1 MESESESTK
10 KRSLK
15 RGPKDD
21 LKSIISSFVKEQLE
35 NLEMERKE
43 EEETSISRISN
54 YSAKQL
60 ESLGVCI
67 RKLDLVETVYSSYGK
82 YLCQFQKR
90 TNSDFENKI
99 SKYKFDSGDVV
110 GLFQYG
116 DKIHEKPL
124 YRGIV
129 TQFNSKK
136 IVVAFDEEIE
146 EETLPKNICL
156 VQLVNQITYDRIKSG
171 LEKLKQMEFNEK
183 SLNLVNVLF
192 EVFEPTFNE
201 NIERKNYIKNLTFF
215 NKELNESQKD
225 AVRFALEVN
234 EIGLIHGPPGT
245 GKTTTIVEVILQLV
259 KLGNKIL
266 VVAPSNIAVDN
277 IGEKL
282 IQYKSKLSS
291 KDSNINLEFDLCR
304 IGHPARLLPSV
315 ISNCLDTK
323 VENSDNTQFVKKVK
337 REIDK
342 IKRELQK
349 IDYKEKE
356 KKFALKQELKD
367 KKEDIKGSYKNTVFD
382 IYRKANIIL
391 STCVSSGENYLNLA
405 ISKENPFD
413 YIIIDEC
420 AQGTECLC
428 WVPILQGKKAI
439 LAGDH
444 LQLPPTIKSKNAEYV
459 LSYTLFDRMI
469 STYGN
474 KVTRLLDTQYR
485 MNEKIMKFSSQELY
499 EDKLIA
505 DETVKNHTLKD
516 LIMQRYK
523 DDKNILDEINSLDD
537 FGIFDKP
544 LVLLNTSGLE
554 FFETK
559 DPETLSSYNVG
570 ETDLCKRMV
579 DYLKDKLKVEN
590 KDIGIITPYS
600 AQVANL
606 SNKITQ
612 DDYRGLEISTVDGF
626 QGREK
631 EIIILSLVRSN
642 QKNQVGF
649 LSDKRRLNVAITRPR
664 RMLIVIG
671 DIDTITNGNENEN
684 LFLKHFG
691 EYCND
696 NATNVNIIGSL
707 MEYNEFEELQNMCVE
722 VKKKEKNEENKKEE
736 KEKNNGNKG
745 KNKGGKK
752 NEDNKGNNKNNNKGR
767 RRKKK

>member
-1 MESESESTK
+1 METN

-35 NLEMERKE
+35 NLEMERE
-43 EEETSISRISN
+43 EEESTSISRISN
-54 YSAKQL
+54 YSAKKL

-129 TQFNSKK
+129 SQFNSKK

-146 EETLPKNICL
+146 EESLPKNICL
-156 VQLVNQITYDRIKSG
+156 VQLVNQVTYDRIKNG
-171 LEKLKQMEFNEK
+171 LEKLKQMEFNDK

-201 NIERKNYIKNLTFF
+201 STERKNYIKNLSFF
-215 NKELNESQKD
+215 NNELNESQKD

-282 IQYKSKLSS
+282 IHYKSILSG
-291 KDSNINLEFDLCR
+291 KDSKINLNFDLCR

-337 REIDK
+337 REMDK

-356 KKFALKQELKD
+356 KKFQLKQELKD
-367 KKEDIKGSYKNTVFD
+367 KREDIKGSYKNTVFD

-391 STCVSSGENYLNLA
+391 STCISSGENYLNLA

-413 YIIIDEC
+413 YVIIDEC

-428 WVPILQGKKAI
+428 WVPILQGKKVI

-469 STYGN
+469 STYGD

-485 MNEKIMKFSSQELY
+485 MNEKIMKFSSIELY

-505 DETVKNHTLKD
+505 DASVKNHTLKD
-516 LIMQRYK
+516 LISERYN
-523 DDKNILDEINSLDD
+523 KNKAALEEIISNDD

-544 LVLLNTSGLE
+544 LVLLNTSGLD

-559 DPETLSSYNVG
+559 DTETLSSFNVA
-570 ETDLCKRMV
+570 ETELCKKII
-579 DYLKDKLKVEN
+579 DYLKDKLKAEN
-590 KDIGIITPYS
+590 NDIGIITPYS

-606 SNKITQ
+606 SKKITQ
-612 DDYRGLEISTVDGF
+612 DEYRGLEISTVDGF

-631 EIIILSLVRSN
+631 EIIVLSLVRSN
-642 QKNQVGF
+642 QKHQVGF

-664 RMLIVIG
+664 RMLIVVG

-722 VKKKEKNEENKKEE
+722 EKKKEDEKVEENINKKDKKEE
-736 KEKNNGNKG
+736 KSKNNKD
-745 KNKGGKK
+745 K
-752 NEDNKGNNKNNNKGR
+752 
-767 RRKKK
+767 

>member
-1 MESESESTK
+1 MESNEN

-43 EEETSISRISN
+43 EESASISRISN

-124 YRGIV
+124 YKGIIS
-129 TQFNSKK
+129 QFNSKK

-156 VQLVNQITYDRIKSG
+156 VQLVNQITYDRIKNG

-183 SLNLVNVLF
+183 SLNLINVLF

-201 NIERKNYIKNLTFF
+201 SNERKNYIKNLNFF
-215 NKELNESQKD
+215 NNELNESQKD

-282 IQYKSKLSS
+282 IQYKSKLSG
-291 KDSNINLEFDLCR
+291 KNSNINLNFDLCR

-337 REIDK
+337 REMDK

-349 IDYKEKE
+349 IDYREKE
-356 KKFALKQELKD
+356 KKFQLKQELKD
-367 KKEDIKGSYKNTVFD
+367 KREDIKGSYKNTVFD

-391 STCVSSGENYLNLA
+391 STCISSGENYLSMA

-420 AQGTECLC
+420 AQGTEGLC

-469 STYGN
+469 STYGD
-474 KVTRLLDTQYR
+474 KVTRLLNTQYR

-505 DETVKNHTLKD
+505 DDTVKNHTLKD
-516 LIMQRYK
+516 LISERYK
-523 DDKNILDEINSLDD
+523 NDKNILEEINSYDD

-559 DPETLSSYNVG
+559 DPETLSSFNVG

-579 DYLKDKLKVEN
+579 DYLKDKLKAEN

-600 AQVANL
+600 AQVSNL
-606 SNKITQ
+606 SHKITQ
-612 DDYRGLEISTVDGF
+612 DEYRGLEISTVDGF

-671 DIDTITNGNENEN
+671 DIDTITNGNEKEN
-684 LFLKHFG
+684 SFLKNFG
-691 EYCND
+691 EYCNE
-696 NATNVNIIGSL
+696 NATNVNIIGTL
-707 MEYNEFEELQNMCVE
+707 MEYNEFEELQSMCVE
-722 VKKKEKNEENKKEE
+722 EKKKEKIEENKKEE
-736 KEKNNGNKG
+736 KEKNIGNKG
-745 KNKGGKK
+745 KDKGGKK
-752 NEDNKGNNKNNNKGR
+752 NEDNKGNHKYANRGK
-767 RRKKK
+767 RKKKK

>member
-1 MESESESTK
+1 MESNEN

-43 EEETSISRISN
+43 EESASISRISN

-124 YRGIV
+124 YKGIIS
-129 TQFNSKK
+129 QFNSKK

-156 VQLVNQITYDRIKSG
+156 VQLVNQITYDRIKNG

-183 SLNLVNVLF
+183 SLNLINVLF

-201 NIERKNYIKNLTFF
+201 SNERKNYIKNLTFF
-215 NKELNESQKD
+215 NNELNESQKD

-282 IQYKSKLSS
+282 IQYKSKLSG
-291 KDSNINLEFDLCR
+291 KNSNINLNFDLCR

-337 REIDK
+337 REMDK

-349 IDYKEKE
+349 IDYREKE
-356 KKFALKQELKD
+356 KKFQLKQELKD
-367 KKEDIKGSYKNTVFD
+367 KREDIKGSYKNTVFD

-391 STCVSSGENYLNLA
+391 STCISSGENYLSMA

-420 AQGTECLC
+420 AQGTEGLC

-469 STYGN
+469 STYGD
-474 KVTRLLDTQYR
+474 KVTRLLNTQYR

-505 DETVKNHTLKD
+505 DDTVKNHTLKD
-516 LIMQRYK
+516 LISERYK
-523 DDKNILDEINSLDD
+523 NDKNILEEINSYDD

-559 DPETLSSYNVG
+559 DPETLSSFNVG

-579 DYLKDKLKVEN
+579 DYLKDKLKAEN

-600 AQVANL
+600 AQVSNL
-606 SNKITQ
+606 SHKITQ
-612 DDYRGLEISTVDGF
+612 DEYRGLEISTVDGF

-684 LFLKHFG
+684 SFLKNFG
-691 EYCND
+691 EYCNE
-696 NATNVNIIGSL
+696 NATNVNIIGTL
-707 MEYNEFEELQNMCVE
+707 MEYNEFEELQSMCVE
-722 VKKKEKNEENKKEE
+722 EKKKEKIEENKKEE
-736 KEKNNGNKG
+736 KEKNIGNKG
-745 KNKGGKK
+745 KDKGGKK
-752 NEDNKGNNKNNNKGR
+752 NEDNKGNHKYANKQ
-767 RRKKK
+767 RRKKKK

>member
-1 MESESESTK
+1 METESTN

-129 TQFNSKK
+129 SQFNSKK

-156 VQLVNQITYDRIKSG
+156 VQLVNQITYDRIKNG

-201 NIERKNYIKNLTFF
+201 SIERKNYIKNLTFF
-215 NKELNESQKD
+215 NTELNESQKD

-282 IQYKSKLSS
+282 IYYKSILSG
-291 KDSNINLEFDLCR
+291 KDSKYNLDFDLCR

-337 REIDK
+337 REMDK

-349 IDYKEKE
+349 VDYKEKE

-391 STCVSSGENYLNLA
+391 STCVSSGENYLNMA

-413 YIIIDEC
+413 YIVIDEC

-469 STYGN
+469 STYGD
-474 KVTRLLDTQYR
+474 KVTRLLNTQYR
-485 MNEKIMKFSSQELY
+485 MNEKIMKFSSEELY

-505 DETVKNHTLKD
+505 DKSVKNHTLKD
-516 LIMQRYK
+516 LISERYK
-523 DDKNILDEINSLDD
+523 NDKNILEEINSLDD

-559 DPETLSSYNVG
+559 DPETLSSFNIG

-579 DYLKDKLKVEN
+579 DYLKDKLKAEN

-606 SNKITQ
+606 SHKITQ
-612 DDYRGLEISTVDGF
+612 DEYRGLEISTVDGF

-642 QKNQVGF
+642 QKHQVGF

-664 RMLIVIG
+664 RMLVVIG

-696 NATNVNIIGSL
+696 NAINVNIIGSL

-722 VKKKEKNEENKKEE
+722 EKKKENEKNEENKKEE
-736 KEKNNGNKG
+736 KEKAGNKG
-745 KNKGGKK
+745 KDKGGKK
-752 NEDNKGNNKNNNKGR
+752 NEDNKGNHKYANKQ
-767 RRKKK
+767 RRKKKK

>member
-1 MESESESTK
+1 METN

-35 NLEMERKE
+35 NLEMERE
-43 EEETSISRISN
+43 EEESASISRISN
-54 YSAKQL
+54 YSAKKL

-129 TQFNSKK
+129 SQFNSKK

-146 EETLPKNICL
+146 EESLPKNICL
-156 VQLVNQITYDRIKSG
+156 VQLVNQVTYDRIKNG
-171 LEKLKQMEFNEK
+171 LEKLKQMEFNDK

-201 NIERKNYIKNLTFF
+201 STERKNYIKNLSFF
-215 NKELNESQKD
+215 NNELNESQKD

-282 IQYKSKLSS
+282 IHYKSLLSG
-291 KDSNINLEFDLCR
+291 KDPKINLNFDLCR

-337 REIDK
+337 REMDK

-356 KKFALKQELKD
+356 KKFQLKQELKD
-367 KKEDIKGSYKNTVFD
+367 KREDIKGSYKNTVFD

-391 STCVSSGENYLNLA
+391 STCISSGENYLNLA

-413 YIIIDEC
+413 YVIIDEC

-428 WVPILQGKKAI
+428 WVPILQGKKVI

-469 STYGN
+469 STYGD

-485 MNEKIMKFSSQELY
+485 MNEKIMKFSSIELY

-505 DETVKNHTLKD
+505 DASVKNHTLKD
-516 LIMQRYK
+516 LISERYN
-523 DDKNILDEINSLDD
+523 KNKAALEEIISNDD

-544 LVLLNTSGLE
+544 LVLLNTSGLD

-559 DPETLSSYNVG
+559 DTETLSSFNVA
-570 ETDLCKRMV
+570 ETELCKKII

-590 KDIGIITPYS
+590 NDIGIITPYS

-606 SNKITQ
+606 SKKITQ
-612 DDYRGLEISTVDGF
+612 DEYRGLEISTVDGF

-631 EIIILSLVRSN
+631 EIIVLSLVRSN
-642 QKNQVGF
+642 QKHQVGF

-664 RMLIVIG
+664 RMLIVVG

-722 VKKKEKNEENKKEE
+722 EKKKEDEKMEENINKKDKKEE
-736 KEKNNGNKG
+736 KSKNNKD
-745 KNKGGKK
+745 KGKK
-752 NEDNKGNNKNNNKGR
+752 NDDNNTKGHKYANRG
-767 RRKKK
+767 KKKKKK

>member
-1 MESESESTK
+1 MESNN

-124 YRGIV
+124 YRGIIS
-129 TQFNSKK
+129 QFNSKK

-156 VQLVNQITYDRIKSG
+156 VQLVNQVTYDRIKNG

-183 SLNLVNVLF
+183 SLNLINVLF

-201 NIERKNYIKNLTFF
+201 SLERKNYIKNLTFF
-215 NKELNESQKD
+215 NPDLNESQKD

-282 IQYKSKLSS
+282 IQYKSILSS
-291 KDSNINLEFDLCR
+291 KDSNINLNFDLCR

-337 REIDK
+337 REMDK

-349 IDYKEKE
+349 VDYKEKE
-356 KKFALKQELKD
+356 KKFQLKQELKD

-391 STCVSSGENYLNLA
+391 STCISSGENYLNMA

-420 AQGTECLC
+420 AQGTESLC

-474 KVTRLLDTQYR
+474 KVTRLLNTQYR

-505 DETVKNHTLKD
+505 DKTVKEHTLKD
-516 LIMQRYK
+516 LIMERYK
-523 DDKNILDEINSLDD
+523 KDKNILEEINSLDD
-537 FGIFDKP
+537 FNIFDKP
-544 LVLLNTSGLE
+544 LILLNTSGLE

-559 DPETLSSYNVG
+559 DLETLSSFNVG

-579 DYLKDKLKVEN
+579 DYLKNKLKVEN

-612 DDYRGLEISTVDGF
+612 DEYKGLEISTVDGF

-642 QKNQVGF
+642 QKHQVGF

-671 DIDTITNGNENEN
+671 DIDTITNGEENEN

-707 MEYNEFEELQNMCVE
+707 MEYNEFEELQNLCVE
-722 VKKKEKNEENKKEE
+722 EKKKEKNEENKKEE
-736 KEKNNGNKG
+736 KEEKNGGNKKNDKGGKNNG
-745 KNKGGKK
+745 
-752 NEDNKGNNKNNNKGR
+752 DNKGNHKYANRGK
-767 RRKKK
+767 RKKKK

>member
-1 MESESESTK
+1 METESTN

-129 TQFNSKK
+129 SQFNSKK

-156 VQLVNQITYDRIKSG
+156 VQLVNQITYDRIKNG

-201 NIERKNYIKNLTFF
+201 STERKNYIKNLTFF
-215 NKELNESQKD
+215 NTELNESQKD

-282 IQYKSKLSS
+282 IYYKSILSG
-291 KDSNINLEFDLCR
+291 KDSKYNLDFDLCR

-337 REIDK
+337 REMDK

-349 IDYKEKE
+349 VDYKEKE

-391 STCVSSGENYLNLA
+391 STCVSSGENYLNMA

-413 YIIIDEC
+413 YIVIDEC

-469 STYGN
+469 STYGD
-474 KVTRLLDTQYR
+474 KVTRLLNTQYR
-485 MNEKIMKFSSQELY
+485 MNEKIMKFSSEELY

-505 DETVKNHTLKD
+505 DKSVKNHTLKD
-516 LIMQRYK
+516 LILERYK
-523 DDKNILDEINSLDD
+523 NDKNILEEIYSLDD

-559 DPETLSSYNVG
+559 DPETLSSFNIG

-606 SNKITQ
+606 SHKITQ
-612 DDYRGLEISTVDGF
+612 DEYRGLEISTVDGF

-642 QKNQVGF
+642 QKHQVGF

-664 RMLIVIG
+664 RMLVVIG

-696 NATNVNIIGSL
+696 NAINVNIIGSL

-722 VKKKEKNEENKKEE
+722 EKKKENEKNEENKKEE
-736 KEKNNGNKG
+736 KEKAGNKG
-745 KNKGGKK
+745 KDKGGKK
-752 NEDNKGNNKNNNKGR
+752 NEDNKGNHKYANKQ
-767 RRKKK
+767 RRKKKK

>member
-1 MESESESTK
+1 METN

-35 NLEMERKE
+35 NLEMERE
-43 EEETSISRISN
+43 EEESTSISRISN
-54 YSAKQL
+54 YSAKKL

-129 TQFNSKK
+129 SQFNSKK

-146 EETLPKNICL
+146 EESLPKNICL
-156 VQLVNQITYDRIKSG
+156 VQLVNQVTYDRIKNG
-171 LEKLKQMEFNEK
+171 LEKLKQMEFNDK

-201 NIERKNYIKNLTFF
+201 STERKNYIKNLSFF
-215 NKELNESQKD
+215 NNELNESQKD

-282 IQYKSKLSS
+282 IHYKSILSG
-291 KDSNINLEFDLCR
+291 KDSKINLNFDLCR

-337 REIDK
+337 REMDK

-356 KKFALKQELKD
+356 KKFQLKQELKD
-367 KKEDIKGSYKNTVFD
+367 KREDIKGSYKNTVFD

-391 STCVSSGENYLNLA
+391 STCISSGENYLNLA

-413 YIIIDEC
+413 YVIIDEC

-428 WVPILQGKKAI
+428 WVPILQGKKVI

-469 STYGN
+469 STYGD

-485 MNEKIMKFSSQELY
+485 MNEKIMKFSSIELY

-505 DETVKNHTLKD
+505 DASVKNHTLKD
-516 LIMQRYK
+516 LISERYN
-523 DDKNILDEINSLDD
+523 KNKAALEEIISNDD

-544 LVLLNTSGLE
+544 LVLLNTSGLD

-559 DPETLSSYNVG
+559 DTETLSSFNVA
-570 ETDLCKRMV
+570 ETELCKKII

-590 KDIGIITPYS
+590 NDIGIITPYS

-606 SNKITQ
+606 SKKITQ
-612 DDYRGLEISTVDGF
+612 DEYRGLEISTVDGF

-631 EIIILSLVRSN
+631 EIIVLSLVRSN
-642 QKNQVGF
+642 QKHQVGF

-664 RMLIVIG
+664 RMLIVVG

-707 MEYNEFEELQNMCVE
+707 MEYNEFEDLQNMCVE
-722 VKKKEKNEENKKEE
+722 EKKKEDEKMEENINKKDKKEE
-736 KEKNNGNKG
+736 KSKNYKD
-745 KNKGGKK
+745 KGKK
-752 NEDNKGNNKNNNKGR
+752 NDDNNTKGHKYANRG
-767 RRKKK
+767 KKKKKK

>member
-1 MESESESTK
+1 METESTN

-129 TQFNSKK
+129 SQFNSKK

-156 VQLVNQITYDRIKSG
+156 VQLVNQITYDRIKNG

-201 NIERKNYIKNLTFF
+201 SIERKNYIKNLTFF
-215 NKELNESQKD
+215 NTELNESQKD

-282 IQYKSKLSS
+282 IYYKSILSG
-291 KDSNINLEFDLCR
+291 KDSKYNLDFDLCR

-315 ISNCLDTK
+315 ISNCLDAK

-337 REIDK
+337 REMDK

-349 IDYKEKE
+349 VDYKEKE

-391 STCVSSGENYLNLA
+391 STCVSSGENYLSMA

-413 YIIIDEC
+413 YIVIDEC

-469 STYGN
+469 STYGD
-474 KVTRLLDTQYR
+474 KVTRLLNTQYR
-485 MNEKIMKFSSQELY
+485 MNEKIMKFSSEELY

-505 DETVKNHTLKD
+505 DKSVKNHTLKD
-516 LIMQRYK
+516 LISERYK
-523 DDKNILDEINSLDD
+523 NDKNILEEINSLDD

-559 DPETLSSYNVG
+559 DPETLSSFNIG

-579 DYLKDKLKVEN
+579 DYLKDKLKAEN

-606 SNKITQ
+606 SHKITQ
-612 DDYRGLEISTVDGF
+612 DEYRGLEISTVDGF

-642 QKNQVGF
+642 QKHQVGF

-664 RMLIVIG
+664 RMLVVIG

-696 NATNVNIIGSL
+696 NAINVNIIGSL

-722 VKKKEKNEENKKEE
+722 EKKKANEKNEENKKEE
-736 KEKNNGNKG
+736 KEKAGNKG
-745 KNKGGKK
+745 KDKGGKK
-752 NEDNKGNNKNNNKGR
+752 NEDNKGNHKYANKQ
-767 RRKKK
+767 RRKKKK

>member
-1 MESESESTK
+1 METESTN

-15 RGPKDD
+15 RGPKND

-129 TQFNSKK
+129 SQFNSKK

-156 VQLVNQITYDRIKSG
+156 VQLVNQITYDRIKNG

-201 NIERKNYIKNLTFF
+201 SIERKNYIKNLTFF
-215 NKELNESQKD
+215 NTELNESQKD

-282 IQYKSKLSS
+282 IYYKSILSG
-291 KDSNINLEFDLCR
+291 KDSKYNLDFDLCR

-337 REIDK
+337 REMDK

-349 IDYKEKE
+349 VDYKEKE

-391 STCVSSGENYLNLA
+391 STCVSSGENYLNMA

-413 YIIIDEC
+413 YIVIDEC

-469 STYGN
+469 STYGD
-474 KVTRLLDTQYR
+474 KVTRLLNTQYR
-485 MNEKIMKFSSQELY
+485 MNEKIMKFSSEELY

-505 DETVKNHTLKD
+505 DKSVKNHTLKD
-516 LIMQRYK
+516 LISERYK
-523 DDKNILDEINSLDD
+523 NDKNILEEINSLDD

-559 DPETLSSYNVG
+559 DPETLSSFNIG

-579 DYLKDKLKVEN
+579 DYLKDKLKAEN

-606 SNKITQ
+606 SHKITQ
-612 DDYRGLEISTVDGF
+612 DEYRGLEISTVDGF

-642 QKNQVGF
+642 QKHQVGF

-664 RMLIVIG
+664 RMLVVIG
-671 DIDTITNGNENEN
+671 DIDTITNGKENEN

-696 NATNVNIIGSL
+696 NAINVNIIGSL

-722 VKKKEKNEENKKEE
+722 EKKKENEKNEENKKEE
-736 KEKNNGNKG
+736 KEKAGNKG
-745 KNKGGKK
+745 KDKGGKK
-752 NEDNKGNNKNNNKGR
+752 NEDNKGNHKYANKQ
-767 RRKKK
+767 RRKKKK

>member
-1 MESESESTK
+1 METESTN

-129 TQFNSKK
+129 SQFNSKK

-156 VQLVNQITYDRIKSG
+156 VQLVNQITYDRIKNG

-201 NIERKNYIKNLTFF
+201 STERKNYIKNLTFF
-215 NKELNESQKD
+215 NTELNESQKD

-282 IQYKSKLSS
+282 IYYKSILSG
-291 KDSNINLEFDLCR
+291 KDSKYNLDFDLCR

-337 REIDK
+337 REMDK

-349 IDYKEKE
+349 VDYKEKE

-391 STCVSSGENYLNLA
+391 STCVSSGENYLNMA

-413 YIIIDEC
+413 YIVIDEC

-469 STYGN
+469 STYGD
-474 KVTRLLDTQYR
+474 KVTRLLNTQYR
-485 MNEKIMKFSSQELY
+485 MNEKIMKFSSEELY

-505 DETVKNHTLKD
+505 DKSVKNHTLKD
-516 LIMQRYK
+516 LISERYK
-523 DDKNILDEINSLDD
+523 NDKNILEEINSLDD

-559 DPETLSSYNVG
+559 DPETLSSFNIG

-579 DYLKDKLKVEN
+579 DYLKDKLKAEN

-606 SNKITQ
+606 SHKITQ
-612 DDYRGLEISTVDGF
+612 DEYRGLEISTVDGF

-642 QKNQVGF
+642 QKHQVGF

-664 RMLIVIG
+664 RMLVVIG

-696 NATNVNIIGSL
+696 NAINVNIIGSL

-722 VKKKEKNEENKKEE
+722 EKKKEKEKNEENKKEE
-736 KEKNNGNKG
+736 KEKAGNKG
-745 KNKGGKK
+745 KDKGGKK
-752 NEDNKGNNKNNNKGR
+752 NEDNKGNHKYANKQ
-767 RRKKK
+767 RRKKKK

>member
-1 MESESESTK
+1 MESNEN

-43 EEETSISRISN
+43 EESASISRISN

-124 YRGIV
+124 YKGIV
-129 TQFNSKK
+129 SQFNSKK

-156 VQLVNQITYDRIKSG
+156 VQLVNQITYDRIKNG

-183 SLNLVNVLF
+183 SLNLINVLF

-201 NIERKNYIKNLTFF
+201 SNERKNYIKNLTFF
-215 NKELNESQKD
+215 NNELNESQKD

-282 IQYKSKLSS
+282 IQYKSKLSG
-291 KDSNINLEFDLCR
+291 KNSNINLNFDLCR

-337 REIDK
+337 REMDK

-349 IDYKEKE
+349 IDYREKE
-356 KKFALKQELKD
+356 KKFQLKQELKD
-367 KKEDIKGSYKNTVFD
+367 KREDIKGSYKNTVFD

-391 STCVSSGENYLNLA
+391 STCISSGENYLSMA

-420 AQGTECLC
+420 AQGTEGLC

-469 STYGN
+469 STYGD
-474 KVTRLLDTQYR
+474 KVTRLLNTQYR

-505 DETVKNHTLKD
+505 DDTVKNHTLKD
-516 LIMQRYK
+516 LISERYK
-523 DDKNILDEINSLDD
+523 NDKNILEEINSYDD

-559 DPETLSSYNVG
+559 DPETLSSFNVG

-579 DYLKDKLKVEN
+579 DYLKDKLKAEN

-600 AQVANL
+600 AQVSNL
-606 SNKITQ
+606 SHKITQ
-612 DDYRGLEISTVDGF
+612 DEYRGLEISTVDGF

-684 LFLKHFG
+684 SFLKNFG
-691 EYCND
+691 EYCNE
-696 NATNVNIIGSL
+696 NATNVNIIGTL
-707 MEYNEFEELQNMCVE
+707 MEYNEFEELQSMCVE
-722 VKKKEKNEENKKEE
+722 EKKKEKIEENKKEE
-736 KEKNNGNKG
+736 KEKNIGNKG
-745 KNKGGKK
+745 KDKGGKK
-752 NEDNKGNNKNNNKGR
+752 NEDNKGNHKYANRGK
-767 RRKKK
+767 RKKKK

>member
-1 MESESESTK
+1 MESNEN

-43 EEETSISRISN
+43 EESASISRISN

-124 YRGIV
+124 YKGIIS
-129 TQFNSKK
+129 QFNSKK

-156 VQLVNQITYDRIKSG
+156 VQLVNQITYDRIKNG

-183 SLNLVNVLF
+183 SLNLINVLF

-201 NIERKNYIKNLTFF
+201 SNERKNYIKNLTFF
-215 NKELNESQKD
+215 NNELNESQKD

-282 IQYKSKLSS
+282 IQYKSKLSG
-291 KDSNINLEFDLCR
+291 KNSNINLNFDLCR

-337 REIDK
+337 REMDK

-349 IDYKEKE
+349 IDYREKE
-356 KKFALKQELKD
+356 KKFQLKQELKD
-367 KKEDIKGSYKNTVFD
+367 KREDIKGSYQNTVFD

-391 STCVSSGENYLNLA
+391 STCISSGENYLSMA

-420 AQGTECLC
+420 AQGTEGLC

-469 STYGN
+469 STYGD
-474 KVTRLLDTQYR
+474 KVTRLLNTQYR

-505 DETVKNHTLKD
+505 DDTVKNHTLKD
-516 LIMQRYK
+516 LISERYK
-523 DDKNILDEINSLDD
+523 NDKNILEEINSYDD

-559 DPETLSSYNVG
+559 DPETLSSFNVG

-579 DYLKDKLKVEN
+579 DYLKDKLKAEN

-600 AQVANL
+600 AQVSNL
-606 SNKITQ
+606 SHKITQ
-612 DDYRGLEISTVDGF
+612 DEYRGLEISTVDGF

-671 DIDTITNGNENEN
+671 DIDTITNGNEKEN
-684 LFLKHFG
+684 SFLKNFG
-691 EYCND
+691 EYCNE
-696 NATNVNIIGSL
+696 NATNVNIIGTL
-707 MEYNEFEELQNMCVE
+707 MEYNEFEELQSMCVE
-722 VKKKEKNEENKKEE
+722 EKKKEKIEENKKEE
-736 KEKNNGNKG
+736 KEKNIGNKG
-745 KNKGGKK
+745 KDKGGKK
-752 NEDNKGNNKNNNKGR
+752 NEDNKGNHKYANRGK
-767 RRKKK
+767 RKKKK

>member
-1 MESESESTK
+1 METESTN

-129 TQFNSKK
+129 SQFNSKK

-156 VQLVNQITYDRIKSG
+156 VQLVNQITYDRIKNG

-201 NIERKNYIKNLTFF
+201 SIERKNYIKNLTFF
-215 NKELNESQKD
+215 NTELNESQKD

-282 IQYKSKLSS
+282 IYYKSILSG
-291 KDSNINLEFDLCR
+291 KDSKYNLDFDLCR

-337 REIDK
+337 REMDK

-349 IDYKEKE
+349 VDYKEKE

-391 STCVSSGENYLNLA
+391 STCVSSGENYLNMA

-413 YIIIDEC
+413 YIVIDEC

-469 STYGN
+469 STYGD
-474 KVTRLLDTQYR
+474 KVTRLLNTQYR
-485 MNEKIMKFSSQELY
+485 MNEKIMKFSSEELY

-505 DETVKNHTLKD
+505 DKSVKNHTLKD
-516 LIMQRYK
+516 LISERYK
-523 DDKNILDEINSLDD
+523 NDKNILEEINSLDD

-559 DPETLSSYNVG
+559 DPETLSSFNIG

-579 DYLKDKLKVEN
+579 DYLKDKLKAEN

-606 SNKITQ
+606 SHKITQ
-612 DDYRGLEISTVDGF
+612 DEYKGLEISTVDGF

-642 QKNQVGF
+642 QKHQVGF

-664 RMLIVIG
+664 RMLVVIG

-696 NATNVNIIGSL
+696 NAINVNIIGSL

-722 VKKKEKNEENKKEE
+722 EKKKENEKNEENKKEE
-736 KEKNNGNKG
+736 KEKAGNKG
-745 KNKGGKK
+745 KDKGGKK
-752 NEDNKGNNKNNNKGR
+752 NEDNKGNHKYTNKQ
-767 RRKKK
+767 RRKKKK

>member
-1 MESESESTK
+1 METESTN

-129 TQFNSKK
+129 SQFNSKK

-156 VQLVNQITYDRIKSG
+156 VQLVNQITYDRIKNG

-201 NIERKNYIKNLTFF
+201 STERKNYIKNLTFF
-215 NKELNESQKD
+215 NTELNESQKD

-282 IQYKSKLSS
+282 IYYKSILSG
-291 KDSNINLEFDLCR
+291 KDSKYNLDFDLCR

-337 REIDK
+337 REMDK

-349 IDYKEKE
+349 VDYKEKE

-391 STCVSSGENYLNLA
+391 STCVSSGENYLNMA

-413 YIIIDEC
+413 YIVIDEC

-469 STYGN
+469 STYGD
-474 KVTRLLDTQYR
+474 KVTRLLNTQYR
-485 MNEKIMKFSSQELY
+485 MNEKIMKFSSEELY

-505 DETVKNHTLKD
+505 DKSVKNHTLKD
-516 LIMQRYK
+516 LISERYK
-523 DDKNILDEINSLDD
+523 NDKNILEEINSLDD

-559 DPETLSSYNVG
+559 DPETLSSFNIG

-579 DYLKDKLKVEN
+579 DYLKDKLKAEN

-606 SNKITQ
+606 SHKITQ
-612 DDYRGLEISTVDGF
+612 DEYKGLEISTVDGF

-642 QKNQVGF
+642 QKHQVGF

-664 RMLIVIG
+664 RMLVVIG

-696 NATNVNIIGSL
+696 NAINVNIIGSL

-722 VKKKEKNEENKKEE
+722 EKKKENEKNEENKKEE
-736 KEKNNGNKG
+736 KEKAGNKG
-745 KNKGGKK
+745 KDKGGKK
-752 NEDNKGNNKNNNKGR
+752 NEDNKGNHKYANKQ
-767 RRKKK
+767 RRKKKK

>member
-1 MESESESTK
+1 MESNNN

-21 LKSIISSFVKEQLE
+21 LKTIISSFVKEQLE
-35 NLEMERKE
+35 NLEIERKE
-43 EEETSISRISN
+43 EEATSISRISN

-60 ESLGVCI
+60 ETLGVCI

-99 SKYKFDSGDVV
+99 NKYKFDSGDVV

-129 TQFNSKK
+129 SQFNSKK

-156 VQLVNQITYDRIKSG
+156 VQLVNQITYDRIKNG

-183 SLNLVNVLF
+183 SLNLINVLF

-201 NIERKNYIKNLTFF
+201 SKERKNYIKNLTFF
-215 NKELNESQKD
+215 NNDLNESQKD

-282 IQYKSKLSS
+282 IYYKSILSS
-291 KDSNINLEFDLCR
+291 KNSNINLNFDLCR

-337 REIDK
+337 REMDK

-349 IDYKEKE
+349 VDYKEKE
-356 KKFALKQELKD
+356 KKFQLKQELKD
-367 KKEDIKGSYKNTVFD
+367 KREDIKGSYKNTVFD

-391 STCVSSGENYLNLA
+391 STCISSGENYLNLA

-469 STYGN
+469 STYGD
-474 KVTRLLDTQYR
+474 KVTRLLNTQYR
-485 MNEKIMKFSSQELY
+485 MNEKIMKFSSLELY

-505 DETVKNHTLKD
+505 DESVKNHTLKD
-516 LIMQRYK
+516 LIMERYK
-523 DDKNILDEINSLDD
+523 NDKNILEEIKSVDE
-537 FGIFDKP
+537 FGIFDKS
-544 LVLLNTSGLE
+544 LVLINTSGLE

-559 DPETLSSYNVG
+559 DPETLSSFNVA
-570 ETDLCKRMV
+570 ETDLCKRIV
-579 DYLKDKLKVEN
+579 DYLKEKLKADN

-600 AQVANL
+600 AQVSNL
-606 SNKITQ
+606 CHKITQ
-612 DDYRGLEISTVDGF
+612 DEYRGLEISTVDGF

-642 QKNQVGF
+642 QKHQVGF

-664 RMLIVIG
+664 RMLVVIG
-671 DIDTITNGNENEN
+671 DIDTITNGEEKEN
-684 LFLKHFG
+684 LFLKHFV
-691 EYCND
+691 EYCNE
-696 NATNVNIIGSL
+696 NATNINIIGSL

-722 VKKKEKNEENKKEE
+722 EKKKENEINTENKKEE
-736 KEKNNGNKG
+736 KSGAKKG
-745 KNKGGKK
+745 KK
-752 NEDNKGNNKNNNKGR
+752 R
-767 RRKKK
+767 

>member
-1 MESESESTK
+1 METN

-35 NLEMERKE
+35 NLEMERE
-43 EEETSISRISN
+43 EEESTSISRISN
-54 YSAKQL
+54 YSAKKL

-129 TQFNSKK
+129 SQFNSKK

-146 EETLPKNICL
+146 EESLPKNICL
-156 VQLVNQITYDRIKSG
+156 VQLVNQVTYDRIKNG
-171 LEKLKQMEFNEK
+171 LEKLKQMEFNDK

-201 NIERKNYIKNLTFF
+201 STERKNYIKNLSFF
-215 NKELNESQKD
+215 NNELNESQKD

-282 IQYKSKLSS
+282 IHYKSLLSG
-291 KDSNINLEFDLCR
+291 KDSKINLNFDLCR

-337 REIDK
+337 REMDK

-356 KKFALKQELKD
+356 KKFQLKQELKD
-367 KKEDIKGSYKNTVFD
+367 KREDIKGSYKNTVFD

-391 STCVSSGENYLNLA
+391 STCISSGENYLNLA

-413 YIIIDEC
+413 YVIIDEC

-428 WVPILQGKKAI
+428 WVPILQGKKVI

-469 STYGN
+469 STYGD

-485 MNEKIMKFSSQELY
+485 MNEKIMKFSSIELY

-505 DETVKNHTLKD
+505 DASVKNHTLKD
-516 LIMQRYK
+516 LISERYN
-523 DDKNILDEINSLDD
+523 KNKAALEEIISNDD

-544 LVLLNTSGLE
+544 LVLLNTSGLD

-559 DPETLSSYNVG
+559 DTETLSSFNVA
-570 ETDLCKRMV
+570 ETELCKKII

-590 KDIGIITPYS
+590 NDIGIITPYS

-606 SNKITQ
+606 SKKITQ
-612 DDYRGLEISTVDGF
+612 DEYRGLEISTVDGF

-631 EIIILSLVRSN
+631 EIIVLSLVRSN
-642 QKNQVGF
+642 QKHQVGF

-664 RMLIVIG
+664 RMLIVVG

-722 VKKKEKNEENKKEE
+722 EKKKEDEKMEENINKKDKKEE
-736 KEKNNGNKG
+736 KSKNYKD
-745 KNKGGKK
+745 KGKK
-752 NEDNKGNNKNNNKGR
+752 NDDNNTKGHKYANRG
-767 RRKKK
+767 KKKKKK

>member
-1 MESESESTK
+1 METESTN

-129 TQFNSKK
+129 SQFNSKK

-156 VQLVNQITYDRIKSG
+156 VQLVNQITYDRIKNG

-183 SLNLVNVLF
+183 SLNLINVLF

-201 NIERKNYIKNLTFF
+201 STERKNYIKNLTFF
-215 NKELNESQKD
+215 NTELNESQKD

-282 IQYKSKLSS
+282 IYYKSILSG
-291 KDSNINLEFDLCR
+291 KDSKYNLDFDLCR

-337 REIDK
+337 REMDK

-349 IDYKEKE
+349 VDYKEKE

-391 STCVSSGENYLNLA
+391 STCVSSGENYLNMA

-413 YIIIDEC
+413 YIVIDEC

-469 STYGN
+469 STYGD
-474 KVTRLLDTQYR
+474 KVTRLLNTQYR
-485 MNEKIMKFSSQELY
+485 MNEKIMKFSSEELY

-505 DETVKNHTLKD
+505 DKSVKNHTLKD
-516 LIMQRYK
+516 LISERYK
-523 DDKNILDEINSLDD
+523 NDKNILEEINSLDD

-559 DPETLSSYNVG
+559 DPETLSSFNIG

-579 DYLKDKLKVEN
+579 DYLKDKLKAEN

-606 SNKITQ
+606 SHKITQ
-612 DDYRGLEISTVDGF
+612 DEYKGLEISTVDGF

-642 QKNQVGF
+642 QKHQVGF

-664 RMLIVIG
+664 RMLVVIG

-696 NATNVNIIGSL
+696 NAINVNIIGSL

-722 VKKKEKNEENKKEE
+722 EKKKENEKNEENKKEE
-736 KEKNNGNKG
+736 KEKAGNKG
-745 KNKGGKK
+745 KDKGGKK
-752 NEDNKGNNKNNNKGR
+752 NEDNKGNHKYANKQ
-767 RRKKK
+767 RRKKKK

>member
-67 RKLDLVETVYSSYGK
+67 RKLDLVETIYSSYGK

-315 ISNCLDTK
+315 IPNCLDTK

-559 DPETLSSYNVG
+559 DPETLSSFNVG

-579 DYLKDKLKVEN
+579 DYLKDKLKAEN

-722 VKKKEKNEENKKEE
+722 VKKKEKNEDKKEE
-736 KEKNNGNKG
+736 KEKSSGNKG
-745 KNKGGKK
+745 KDKGGKK
-752 NEDNKGNNKNNNKGR
+752 NEDNKGNHKYANKGK

>member
-1 MESESESTK
+1 METESTN

-129 TQFNSKK
+129 SQFNSKK

-156 VQLVNQITYDRIKSG
+156 VQLVNQITYDRIKNG

-201 NIERKNYIKNLTFF
+201 SIERKNYIKNLTFF
-215 NKELNESQKD
+215 NTELNESQKD

-282 IQYKSKLSS
+282 IYYKSILSG
-291 KDSNINLEFDLCR
+291 KDSKYNLDFDLCR

-337 REIDK
+337 REMDK

-349 IDYKEKE
+349 VDYKEKE

-391 STCVSSGENYLNLA
+391 STCVSSGENYLNMA

-413 YIIIDEC
+413 YIVIDEC

-469 STYGN
+469 STYGD
-474 KVTRLLDTQYR
+474 KVTRLLNTQYR
-485 MNEKIMKFSSQELY
+485 MNEKIMKFSSEELY

-505 DETVKNHTLKD
+505 DKSVKNHTLKD
-516 LIMQRYK
+516 LISERYK
-523 DDKNILDEINSLDD
+523 NDKNILEEINSLDD

-559 DPETLSSYNVG
+559 DPETLSSFNIG

-579 DYLKDKLKVEN
+579 DYLKDKLKAEN

-606 SNKITQ
+606 SHKITQ
-612 DDYRGLEISTVDGF
+612 DEYRGLEISTVDGF

-642 QKNQVGF
+642 QKHQVGF

-664 RMLIVIG
+664 RMLVVIG
-671 DIDTITNGNENEN
+671 DIDTITNGNENEY

-696 NATNVNIIGSL
+696 NAINVNIIGSL

-722 VKKKEKNEENKKEE
+722 EKKKENEKNEENKKEE
-736 KEKNNGNKG
+736 KEKAGNKG
-745 KNKGGKK
+745 KDKGGKK
-752 NEDNKGNNKNNNKGR
+752 NEDNKGNHKYANKQ
-767 RRKKK
+767 RRKKKK

>member
-1 MESESESTK
+1 METESTN

-116 DKIHEKPL
+116 DKIHETPL

-129 TQFNSKK
+129 SQFNSKK

-156 VQLVNQITYDRIKSG
+156 VQLVNQITYDRIKNG

-201 NIERKNYIKNLTFF
+201 STERKNYIKNLTFF
-215 NKELNESQKD
+215 NTELNESQKD

-282 IQYKSKLSS
+282 IYYKSILSG
-291 KDSNINLEFDLCR
+291 KDSKYNLDFDLCR

-337 REIDK
+337 REMDK

-349 IDYKEKE
+349 VDYKEKE

-391 STCVSSGENYLNLA
+391 STCVSSGENYLNMA

-413 YIIIDEC
+413 YIVIDEC

-469 STYGN
+469 STYGD
-474 KVTRLLDTQYR
+474 KVTRLLNTQYR
-485 MNEKIMKFSSQELY
+485 MNEKIMKFSSEELY

-505 DETVKNHTLKD
+505 DKNVKNHTLKD
-516 LIMQRYK
+516 LISERYK
-523 DDKNILDEINSLDD
+523 NDKNILEEINSLDD

-559 DPETLSSYNVG
+559 DPETLSSFNIG

-579 DYLKDKLKVEN
+579 DYLKDKLKAEN

-606 SNKITQ
+606 SHKITQ
-612 DDYRGLEISTVDGF
+612 DEYRGLEISTVDGF

-642 QKNQVGF
+642 QKHQVGF

-664 RMLIVIG
+664 RMLVVIG

-696 NATNVNIIGSL
+696 NAINVNIIGSL

-722 VKKKEKNEENKKEE
+722 EKKKENEKNEENKKEE
-736 KEKNNGNKG
+736 KEKAGNKG
-745 KNKGGKK
+745 KDKGGKK
-752 NEDNKGNNKNNNKGR
+752 NEDNKGNHKYANKQ
-767 RRKKK
+767 RRKKKK

>member
-1 MESESESTK
+1 METN

-35 NLEMERKE
+35 NLEMERE
-43 EEETSISRISN
+43 EEESTSISRISN
-54 YSAKQL
+54 YSAKKL

-129 TQFNSKK
+129 SQFNSKK

-146 EETLPKNICL
+146 EESLPKNICL
-156 VQLVNQITYDRIKSG
+156 VQLVNQVTYDRIKNG
-171 LEKLKQMEFNEK
+171 LEKLKQMEFNDK

-201 NIERKNYIKNLTFF
+201 STERKNYIKNLSFF
-215 NKELNESQKD
+215 NNELNESQKD

-282 IQYKSKLSS
+282 IHYKSLLSG
-291 KDSNINLEFDLCR
+291 KDSKINLNFDLCR

-337 REIDK
+337 REMDK

-356 KKFALKQELKD
+356 KKFQLKQELKD
-367 KKEDIKGSYKNTVFD
+367 KREDIKGSYKNTVFD

-391 STCVSSGENYLNLA
+391 STCISSGENYLNLA

-413 YIIIDEC
+413 YVIIDEC

-428 WVPILQGKKAI
+428 WVPILQGKKVI

-469 STYGN
+469 STYGD

-485 MNEKIMKFSSQELY
+485 MNEKIMKFSSIELY

-505 DETVKNHTLKD
+505 DASVKNHTLKD
-516 LIMQRYK
+516 LISERYN
-523 DDKNILDEINSLDD
+523 KNKAALEEIISNDD

-544 LVLLNTSGLE
+544 LVLLNTSGLD

-559 DPETLSSYNVG
+559 DTETLSSFNVA
-570 ETDLCKRMV
+570 ETELCKKII

-590 KDIGIITPYS
+590 NDIGIITPYS

-606 SNKITQ
+606 SKKITQ
-612 DDYRGLEISTVDGF
+612 DEYRGLEISTVDGF

-631 EIIILSLVRSN
+631 EIIVLSLVRSN
-642 QKNQVGF
+642 QKHQVGF

-664 RMLIVIG
+664 RMLIVVG

-722 VKKKEKNEENKKEE
+722 EKKKEDEKMEENINKKDKKEE
-736 KEKNNGNKG
+736 KSKNNKD
-745 KNKGGKK
+745 KGKK
-752 NEDNKGNNKNNNKGR
+752 NDDNNTKGHKYANRG
-767 RRKKK
+767 KKKKKK

>member
-1 MESESESTK
+1 MEPIEN

-15 RGPKDD
+15 RGPKND
-21 LKSIISSFVKEQLE
+21 LKSIITSFVQEQFE

-43 EEETSISRISN
+43 EEAASISRISN

-156 VQLVNQITYDRIKSG
+156 VQLVNQITYDRIKNG

-201 NIERKNYIKNLTFF
+201 SNERKNYIKNLTFF
-215 NKELNESQKD
+215 NNELNESQKD

-282 IQYKSKLSS
+282 IQYKSKLSG
-291 KDSNINLEFDLCR
+291 KNSNINLNFDLCR

-337 REIDK
+337 REMDK

-349 IDYKEKE
+349 IDYREKE
-356 KKFALKQELKD
+356 KKFQLKQELKD
-367 KKEDIKGSYKNTVFD
+367 KREDIKGSYKNTVFD

-391 STCVSSGENYLNLA
+391 STCISSGENYLSMA

-420 AQGTECLC
+420 AQGTEGLC

-469 STYGN
+469 STYGD
-474 KVTRLLDTQYR
+474 KVTRLLNTQYR

-505 DETVKNHTLKD
+505 DDTVKNHTLKD
-516 LIMQRYK
+516 LISERYK
-523 DDKNILDEINSLDD
+523 NDKNILEEINSYDD

-559 DPETLSSYNVG
+559 DPETLSSFNVG

-579 DYLKDKLKVEN
+579 DYLKDKLKAEN

-600 AQVANL
+600 AQVSNL
-606 SNKITQ
+606 SHKITQ
-612 DDYRGLEISTVDGF
+612 DEYRGLEISTVDGF

-684 LFLKHFG
+684 SFLKNFG
-691 EYCND
+691 EYCNE
-696 NATNVNIIGSL
+696 NATNVNIIGTL
-707 MEYNEFEELQNMCVE
+707 MEYNEFEELQSMCVE
-722 VKKKEKNEENKKEE
+722 EKKKEKIEENKKEE
-736 KEKNNGNKG
+736 KEKNIGNKG
-745 KNKGGKK
+745 KDKGGKK
-752 NEDNKGNNKNNNKGR
+752 NEDNKGNHKYANRGK
-767 RRKKK
+767 RKKKK

>member
-1 MESESESTK
+1 MESNEN

-43 EEETSISRISN
+43 EESASISRISN

-124 YRGIV
+124 YKGIV
-129 TQFNSKK
+129 SQFNSKK

-156 VQLVNQITYDRIKSG
+156 VQLVNQITYDRIKNG

-183 SLNLVNVLF
+183 SLNLINALF

-201 NIERKNYIKNLTFF
+201 SNERKNYIKNLTFF
-215 NKELNESQKD
+215 NNELNESQKD

-282 IQYKSKLSS
+282 IQYKSKLSG
-291 KDSNINLEFDLCR
+291 KNSNINLNFDLCR

-337 REIDK
+337 REMDK

-349 IDYKEKE
+349 IDYREKE
-356 KKFALKQELKD
+356 KKFQLKQELKD
-367 KKEDIKGSYKNTVFD
+367 KREDIKGSYKNTVFD

-391 STCVSSGENYLNLA
+391 STCISSGENYLSMA

-420 AQGTECLC
+420 AQGTEGLC

-469 STYGN
+469 STYGD
-474 KVTRLLDTQYR
+474 KVTRLLNTQYR

-505 DETVKNHTLKD
+505 DDTVKNHTLKD
-516 LIMQRYK
+516 LISERYK
-523 DDKNILDEINSLDD
+523 NDKNILEEINSYDD

-559 DPETLSSYNVG
+559 DPETLSSFNVG

-579 DYLKDKLKVEN
+579 DYLKDKLKAEN

-600 AQVANL
+600 AQVSNL
-606 SNKITQ
+606 SHKITQ
-612 DDYRGLEISTVDGF
+612 DEYRGLEISTVDGF

-671 DIDTITNGNENEN
+671 DIDTITNGNEKEN
-684 LFLKHFG
+684 SFLKNFG
-691 EYCND
+691 EYCNE
-696 NATNVNIIGSL
+696 NATNVNIIGTL
-707 MEYNEFEELQNMCVE
+707 MEYNEFEELQSMCVE
-722 VKKKEKNEENKKEE
+722 EKKKEKIEENKKEE
-736 KEKNNGNKG
+736 KEKNIGNKG
-745 KNKGGKK
+745 KDKGGKK
-752 NEDNKGNNKNNNKGR
+752 NEDNKGNHKYANRGK
-767 RRKKK
+767 RKKKK

>member
-1 MESESESTK
+1 METESTN

-129 TQFNSKK
+129 SQFNSKK

-156 VQLVNQITYDRIKSG
+156 VQLVNQITYDRIKNG

-201 NIERKNYIKNLTFF
+201 SIERKNYIKNLTFF
-215 NKELNESQKD
+215 NTELNESQKD

-282 IQYKSKLSS
+282 IYYKSILSG
-291 KDSNINLEFDLCR
+291 KDSKYNLDFDLCR

-337 REIDK
+337 REMDK

-349 IDYKEKE
+349 VDYKEKE

-391 STCVSSGENYLNLA
+391 STCVSSGENYLNMA

-413 YIIIDEC
+413 YIVIDEC

-469 STYGN
+469 STYGD
-474 KVTRLLDTQYR
+474 KVTRLLNTQYR
-485 MNEKIMKFSSQELY
+485 MNEKIMKFSSEELY

-505 DETVKNHTLKD
+505 DKSVKNHTLKD
-516 LIMQRYK
+516 LISERYK
-523 DDKNILDEINSLDD
+523 NDKNILEEINSLDD

-559 DPETLSSYNVG
+559 DPETLSSFNIG

-579 DYLKDKLKVEN
+579 DYLKDKLKAEN

-606 SNKITQ
+606 SHKITQ
-612 DDYRGLEISTVDGF
+612 DEYKGLEISTVDGF

-642 QKNQVGF
+642 QKHQVGF

-664 RMLIVIG
+664 RMLVVIG

-696 NATNVNIIGSL
+696 NAINVNIIGSL

-722 VKKKEKNEENKKEE
+722 EKKKENEKNEENKKEE
-736 KEKNNGNKG
+736 KEKAGNKG
-745 KNKGGKK
+745 KDKGGKK
-752 NEDNKGNNKNNNKGR
+752 NEDNKGNHKYANKQ
-767 RRKKK
+767 RRKKKK

>member
-1 MESESESTK
+1 METN

-35 NLEMERKE
+35 NLEMERE
-43 EEETSISRISN
+43 EEESTSISRISN
-54 YSAKQL
+54 YSAKKL

-129 TQFNSKK
+129 SQFNSKK

-146 EETLPKNICL
+146 EESLPKNICL
-156 VQLVNQITYDRIKSG
+156 VQLVNQVTYDRIKNG
-171 LEKLKQMEFNEK
+171 LEKLKQMEFNDK

-192 EVFEPTFNE
+192 EIFEPTFNE
-201 NIERKNYIKNLTFF
+201 STERKNYIKNLSFF
-215 NKELNESQKD
+215 NNELNESQKD

-282 IQYKSKLSS
+282 IHYKSILSG
-291 KDSNINLEFDLCR
+291 KDSKINLNFDLCR

-337 REIDK
+337 REMDK

-356 KKFALKQELKD
+356 KKFQLKQELKD
-367 KKEDIKGSYKNTVFD
+367 KREDIKGSYKNTVFD

-391 STCVSSGENYLNLA
+391 STCISSGENYLNLA

-413 YIIIDEC
+413 YVIIDEC

-428 WVPILQGKKAI
+428 WVPILQGKKVI

-469 STYGN
+469 STYGD

-485 MNEKIMKFSSQELY
+485 MNEKIMKFSSIELY

-505 DETVKNHTLKD
+505 DASVKNHTLKD
-516 LIMQRYK
+516 LISERYN
-523 DDKNILDEINSLDD
+523 KNKAALEEIISNDD

-544 LVLLNTSGLE
+544 LVLLNTSGLD

-559 DPETLSSYNVG
+559 DTETLSSFNVA
-570 ETDLCKRMV
+570 ETELCKKII

-590 KDIGIITPYS
+590 NDIGIITPYS

-606 SNKITQ
+606 SKKITQ
-612 DDYRGLEISTVDGF
+612 DEYRGLEISTVDGF

-631 EIIILSLVRSN
+631 EIIVLSLVRSN
-642 QKNQVGF
+642 QKHQVGF

-664 RMLIVIG
+664 RMLIVVG

-722 VKKKEKNEENKKEE
+722 EKKKEDEKMEENINKKDKKEE
-736 KEKNNGNKG
+736 KSKNYKD
-745 KNKGGKK
+745 KGKK
-752 NEDNKGNNKNNNKGR
+752 NDDNNTKGHKYANRG
-767 RRKKK
+767 KKKKKK

>member
-1 MESESESTK
+1 METN

-35 NLEMERKE
+35 NLEMERE
-43 EEETSISRISN
+43 EEESTSISRISN
-54 YSAKQL
+54 YSAKKL

-129 TQFNSKK
+129 SQFNSKK

-146 EETLPKNICL
+146 EESLPKNICL
-156 VQLVNQITYDRIKSG
+156 VQLVNQVTYDRIKNG
-171 LEKLKQMEFNEK
+171 LEKLKQMEFNDK

-201 NIERKNYIKNLTFF
+201 STERKNYIKNLSFF
-215 NKELNESQKD
+215 NNELNESQKD

-282 IQYKSKLSS
+282 IHYKSILSG
-291 KDSNINLEFDLCR
+291 KDSKINLNFDLCR

-337 REIDK
+337 REMDK

-356 KKFALKQELKD
+356 KKFQLKQELKD
-367 KKEDIKGSYKNTVFD
+367 KREDIKGSYKNTVFD
-382 IYRKANIIL
+382 IYREANIIL
-391 STCVSSGENYLNLA
+391 STCISSGENYLNLA

-413 YIIIDEC
+413 YVIIDEC

-428 WVPILQGKKAI
+428 WVPILQGKKVI

-469 STYGN
+469 STYGD

-485 MNEKIMKFSSQELY
+485 MNEKIMKFSSIELY

-505 DETVKNHTLKD
+505 DASVKNHTLKD
-516 LIMQRYK
+516 LISERYN
-523 DDKNILDEINSLDD
+523 KNKAALEEIISNDD

-544 LVLLNTSGLE
+544 LVLLNTSGLD

-559 DPETLSSYNVG
+559 DTETLSSFNVA
-570 ETDLCKRMV
+570 ETELCKKII

-590 KDIGIITPYS
+590 NDIGIITPYS

-606 SNKITQ
+606 SKKITQ
-612 DDYRGLEISTVDGF
+612 DEYRGLEISTVDGF

-631 EIIILSLVRSN
+631 EIIVLSLVRSN
-642 QKNQVGF
+642 QKHQVGF

-664 RMLIVIG
+664 RMLIVVG

-696 NATNVNIIGSL
+696 NATNVNISGSL
-707 MEYNEFEELQNMCVE
+707 MEYHEFEELQNMCVE
-722 VKKKEKNEENKKEE
+722 EKKKEDEKMEENINKKDKKEE
-736 KEKNNGNKG
+736 KSKNNKD
-745 KNKGGKK
+745 KGKK
-752 NEDNKGNNKNNNKGR
+752 NDDNNTKGHKYANRG
-767 RRKKK
+767 KKKKKK

>member
-1 MESESESTK
+1 MEDK

-21 LKSIISSFVKEQLE
+21 LKSVITTFVKEQLE
-35 NLEMERKE
+35 NLELERKE
-43 EEETSISRISN
+43 EESASISRISN

-60 ESLGVCI
+60 ESLGLCI
-67 RKLDLVETVYSSYGK
+67 RKLDLVETIYSSYGK
-82 YLCQFQKR
+82 YLCEFQKR

-124 YRGIV
+124 YKGIV

-136 IVVAFDEEIE
+136 IVIAFDEETE

-156 VQLVNQITYDRIKSG
+156 VQLVNQITYDRIKNG

-201 NIERKNYIKNLTFF
+201 SNERKNYIKNLTFF
-215 NKELNESQKD
+215 NNELNESQKD

-282 IQYKSKLSS
+282 IQYKSKLSG
-291 KDSNINLEFDLCR
+291 KNSNINLNFDLCR

-337 REIDK
+337 REMDK

-349 IDYKEKE
+349 IDYREKE
-356 KKFALKQELKD
+356 KKFQLKQELKD
-367 KKEDIKGSYKNTVFD
+367 KREDIKGSYKNTVFD

-391 STCVSSGENYLNLA
+391 STCISSGENYLSMA

-420 AQGTECLC
+420 AQGTEGLC

-469 STYGN
+469 
-474 KVTRLLDTQYR
+474 
-485 MNEKIMKFSSQELY
+485 
-499 EDKLIA
+499 
-505 DETVKNHTLKD
+505 
-516 LIMQRYK
+516 
-523 DDKNILDEINSLDD
+523 
-537 FGIFDKP
+537 
-544 LVLLNTSGLE
+544 
-554 FFETK
+554 
-559 DPETLSSYNVG
+559 
-570 ETDLCKRMV
+570 
-579 DYLKDKLKVEN
+579 
-590 KDIGIITPYS
+590 
-600 AQVANL
+600 
-606 SNKITQ
+606 
-612 DDYRGLEISTVDGF
+612 
-626 QGREK
+626 
-631 EIIILSLVRSN
+631 
-642 QKNQVGF
+642 
-649 LSDKRRLNVAITRPR
+649 
-664 RMLIVIG
+664 
-671 DIDTITNGNENEN
+671 
-684 LFLKHFG
+684 
-691 EYCND
+691 
-696 NATNVNIIGSL
+696 
-707 MEYNEFEELQNMCVE
+707 
-722 VKKKEKNEENKKEE
+722 
-736 KEKNNGNKG
+736 
-745 KNKGGKK
+745 
-752 NEDNKGNNKNNNKGR
+752 
-767 RRKKK
+767 

>member
-1 MESESESTK
+1 METESTN

-129 TQFNSKK
+129 SQFNSKK

-156 VQLVNQITYDRIKSG
+156 VQLVNQITYDRIKNG

-201 NIERKNYIKNLTFF
+201 SIERKNYIKNLTFF
-215 NKELNESQKD
+215 NTELNESQKD

-282 IQYKSKLSS
+282 IYYKSILSG
-291 KDSNINLEFDLCR
+291 KDSKYNLDFDLCR

-337 REIDK
+337 REMDK

-349 IDYKEKE
+349 VDYKEKE

-391 STCVSSGENYLNLA
+391 STCVSSGENYLNMA

-413 YIIIDEC
+413 YIVIDEC

-469 STYGN
+469 STYGD
-474 KVTRLLDTQYR
+474 KVTRLLNTQYR
-485 MNEKIMKFSSQELY
+485 MNEKIMKFSSEELY

-505 DETVKNHTLKD
+505 DKSVKNHTLKD
-516 LIMQRYK
+516 LISERYK
-523 DDKNILDEINSLDD
+523 NDKNILEEINSLDD

-559 DPETLSSYNVG
+559 DPETLSSFNIG

-606 SNKITQ
+606 SHKITQ
-612 DDYRGLEISTVDGF
+612 DEYRGLEISTVDGF

-642 QKNQVGF
+642 QKHQVGF

-664 RMLIVIG
+664 RMLVVIG

-696 NATNVNIIGSL
+696 NAINVNIIGSL

-722 VKKKEKNEENKKEE
+722 EKKKENEKNEENKKEE
-736 KEKNNGNKG
+736 KEKAGNKG
-745 KNKGGKK
+745 KDKGGKK
-752 NEDNKGNNKNNNKGR
+752 NEDNKGNHKYANKQ
-767 RRKKK
+767 RRKKKK

>member
-1 MESESESTK
+1 MESNEN

-43 EEETSISRISN
+43 EESASISRISN

-124 YRGIV
+124 YKGIIS
-129 TQFNSKK
+129 QFNSKK

-156 VQLVNQITYDRIKSG
+156 VQLVNQITYDRIKNG

-183 SLNLVNVLF
+183 SLNLINVLF

-201 NIERKNYIKNLTFF
+201 SNERKNYIKNLTFF
-215 NKELNESQKD
+215 NNELNESQKD

-282 IQYKSKLSS
+282 IQYKSKLSG
-291 KDSNINLEFDLCR
+291 KNSNINLNFDLCR

-337 REIDK
+337 REMDK

-349 IDYKEKE
+349 IDYREKE
-356 KKFALKQELKD
+356 KKFQLKQELKD
-367 KKEDIKGSYKNTVFD
+367 KREDIKGSYKNTVFD

-391 STCVSSGENYLNLA
+391 STCISSGENYLSMA

-420 AQGTECLC
+420 AQGTEGLC

-469 STYGN
+469 STYGD
-474 KVTRLLDTQYR
+474 KVTRLLNTQYR

-505 DETVKNHTLKD
+505 DDTVKNHTLKD
-516 LIMQRYK
+516 LISERYK
-523 DDKNILDEINSLDD
+523 NDKNILEEINSYDD

-559 DPETLSSYNVG
+559 DPETLSSFNVG

-579 DYLKDKLKVEN
+579 DYLKDKLKAEN

-600 AQVANL
+600 AQVSNL
-606 SNKITQ
+606 SHKITQ
-612 DDYRGLEISTVDGF
+612 DEYRGLEISTVDGF

-671 DIDTITNGNENEN
+671 DIDTITNGNEKEN
-684 LFLKHFG
+684 SFLKNFG
-691 EYCND
+691 EYCNE
-696 NATNVNIIGSL
+696 NATNVNIIGTL
-707 MEYNEFEELQNMCVE
+707 MEYNEFEELQSMCVE
-722 VKKKEKNEENKKEE
+722 EKKKEKIEENKKEE
-736 KEKNNGNKG
+736 KEKNIGNKG
-745 KNKGGKK
+745 KDKGGKK
-752 NEDNKGNNKNNNKGR
+752 NEDNKGNHKYANRGK
-767 RRKKK
+767 RKKKK